1 MRVLNFGSLNI
12 DYVYQVDH
20 FVQPG
25 ETLSSDALQ
34 INCGGKGLNQSV
46 ALAKAGVETWHAGL
60 IGPEGAFLKEKLT
73 ASGVDTT
80 FVRTVDGSTGH
91 AIIQVD
97 RNGQNSILLHDGA
110 NGRLQEAFADE
121 VLSGFHAG
129 DVVLLQN
136 ETTCVGYI
144 MEQAAA
150 RGMQVALNAAPA
162 NEKLSGLP
170 LEKLT
175 WLLVNE
181 VEGAFLAGT
190 EEPEE
195 IPRVLTDRY
204 PDTTLVLT
212 LGVQGAVA
220 AQGDT
225 QIWVPARTVRAV
237 DTTAAGD
244 TFTGYFLRSVLSGGT
259 LRDALTLATVA
270 SALAVTRPGASDA
283 IPGYE
288 ETLAFMDGRTPDTQA

>member
-1 MRVLNFGSLNI
+1 
-12 DYVYQVDH
+12 
-20 FVQPG
+20 
-25 ETLSSDALQ
+25 
-34 INCGGKGLNQSV
+34 
-46 ALAKAGVETWHAGL
+46 
-60 IGPEGAFLKEKLT
+60 
-73 ASGVDTT
+73 
-80 FVRTVDGSTGH
+80 
-91 AIIQVD
+91 
-97 RNGQNSILLHDGA
+97 
-110 NGRLQEAFADE
+110 
-121 VLSGFHAG
+121 
-129 DVVLLQN
+129 
-136 ETTCVGYI
+136 